1 MSSLLKTKAIVLSQM
16 PIKDQDKR
24 IVLFS
29 MDFGKMIVFANGAR
43 RGKSPLLAGTQPFV
57 FGEFHVLEGR
67 DSYTLK
73 HVDIIE
79 TFYAL
84 REDLDDLSYGLYLLE
99 ITQHVTS
106 EMDPNEELLRL
117 LYISLM
123 AIKTHSQPM
132 AVIRRIFEF
141 RCLCQLGYSP
151 DLSDCSTCHKEPD
164 QYLLSSNGGLFC
176 NQCHGVNANFSHQSL
191 EILRFIQNRPLNK
204 LFHFIIEPERFT
216 EIEQVVESYFK
227 SHITER
233 FKSLDILQ

>member
-1 MSSLLKTKAIVLSQM
+1 MSSILKTKAIVLSQM

-29 MDFGKMIVFANGAR
+29 VDYGKMIVFANGAR

-79 TFYAL
+79 TFYSIREEL
-84 REDLDDLSYGLYLLE
+84 EDLTYGLYLME
-99 ITQHVTS
+99 VTQHVTS

-117 LYISLM
+117 LYVSLM
-123 AIKTHSQPM
+123 AIKLHTHPV

-141 RCLCQLGYSP
+141 RCLCVLGYSP
-151 DLSDCSTCHKEPD
+151 DLDSCNACHHEPE
-164 QYLLSSNGGLFC
+164 QYMLSSNGGLFC
-176 NQCHGVNANFSHQSL
+176 NQCHGATAVFSHQSL
-191 EILRFIQNRPLNK
+191 EILRFIQTRPMNK
-204 LFHFIIEPERFT
+204 LFHFKIEPDRFV
-216 EIEQVVESYFK
+216 EIEKVVESYFK

-233 FKSLDILQ
+233 FKSLDILY